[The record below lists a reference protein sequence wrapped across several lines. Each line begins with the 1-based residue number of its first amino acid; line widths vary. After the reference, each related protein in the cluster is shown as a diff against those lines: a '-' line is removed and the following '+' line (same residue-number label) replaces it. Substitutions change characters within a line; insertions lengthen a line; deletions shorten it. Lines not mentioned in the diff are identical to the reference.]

1 MTMFNTKRTG
11 FSLETSSHPP
21 CHACGKPVDLR
32 RMNVLLE
39 VVEKSTAQPATTIAW
54 HLDCYERYLD
64 DGEEC

>member
-11 FSLETSSHPP
+11 SSLGTSSDPP
-21 CHACGKPVDLR
+21 CQACGKRVDLR

-39 VVEKSTAQPATTIAW
+39 VIEKSTVRPTEVIAW

>member
-1 MTMFNTKRTG
+1 MRMFNAKRTG
-11 FSLETSSHPP
+11 SSFETSSRPP
-21 CHACGKPVDLR
+21 CHGCGQPVDLR

-39 VVEKSTAQPATTIAW
+39 VVKQSTEQPTKAIAW

>member
-1 MTMFNTKRTG
+1 MTTFNAKRTG
-11 FSLETSSHPP
+11 SSSETSSRPS

-39 VVEKSTAQPATTIAW
+39 VVEKSTGQPTKAIAW